1 MALGHIVDE
10 SEHLFYISF
19 VSRGQIMRGQRRERQ
34 LVRTLGASHR
44 VTVYDAV
51 KGSDGKWYGIIR
63 TGAGNLRVRLR
74 AGRAW
79 ETLDRSAKR

>member
-1 MALGHIVDE
+1 MTLGHIVDE

-19 VSRGQIMRGQRRERQ
+19 VSRGQNMRGQRRERQ

-44 VTVYDAV
+44 VTVYEVA
-51 KGSDGKWYGIIR
+51 KGLDGKWYGIIR

-74 AGRAW
+74 NGRAW
-79 ETLDRSAKR
+79 ETLDRSAAR